1 MDPNSGR
8 IYTDQQVAEL
18 RKNDPAEAARLVL
31 MQGRRE
37 DIERIGQAVA
47 ALNRA
52 DRRAAARAGRSK
64 DQ

>member
-8 IYTDQQVAEL
+8 IYTAEQMARL
-18 RKNDPAEAARLVL
+18 RETNPTYAESLVL
-31 MQGRRE
+31 MEGKRE

-52 DRRAAARAGRSK
+52 ERRAAARAERKKGR
-64 DQ
+64 

>member
-8 IYTDQQVAEL
+8 IYTDEQMADL
-18 RKNDPAEAARLVL
+18 RKRDPERADSLVL
-31 MQGRRE
+31 MHGKRE

-52 DRRAAARAGRSK
+52 DRRAAKRAERRKGR
-64 DQ
+64 

>member
-1 MDPNSGR
+1 MDPNSGK
-8 IYTDQQVAEL
+8 IYTDEQVAEL
-18 RKNDPAEAARLVL
+18 RTTAPAEADRLVL

-52 DRRAAARAGRSK
+52 DRRAAERAGRGK
-64 DQ
+64 GR